1 MPHTHIY
8 SNANTRWLNR
18 HTKKCPKC
26 KSPIEKNN
34 GCDHMTCKRQA
45 GGCGHEF
52 CWRCL
57 APWRPIIR
65 RGGGNHRHRPT
76 CFHYRAL
83 PRSERAGGRGC
94 NIL

>member
-57 APWRPIIR
+57 APWGPIIR
-65 RGGGNHRHRPT
+65 RGGGNHHHRPT
-76 CFHYRAL
+76 CYTCPGMAL
-83 PRSERAGGRGC
+83 VPS
-94 NIL
+94 NT